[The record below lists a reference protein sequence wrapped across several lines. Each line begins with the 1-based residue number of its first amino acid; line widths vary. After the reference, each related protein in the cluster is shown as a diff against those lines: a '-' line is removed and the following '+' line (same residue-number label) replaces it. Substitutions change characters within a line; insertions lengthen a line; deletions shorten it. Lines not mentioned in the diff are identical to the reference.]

1 MSIFNRMMKSIKEH
15 TSYLFFSTSLYT
27 KCTFYYDYF
36 TALVTHETNQLFIK
50 ESNQSMDWWGNNQPI
65 KDRRDILLII
75 LAWLHRS
82 HPPLPPELACSS
94 PSPHLLLLH
103 LLFLLLLNSPPN
115 FTRLLL
121 LHLFVSPPSRCLH
134 LLLVFLI
141 SSILSRFSSP
151 SSSCSPLPLHLTSLL
166 LIYIYLYLETNLTY
180 FLI

>member
-121 LHLFVSPPSRCLH
+121 LHLFASPLLHAAFASSSSSSSHPSFPVSPLRRLHALLFLYISPPSCL
-134 LLLVFLI
+134 FI
-141 SSILSRFSSP
+141 FIF
-151 SSSCSPLPLHLTSLL
+151 
-166 LIYIYLYLETNLTY
+166 I
-180 FLI
+180 

>member
-50 ESNQSMDWWGNNQPI
+50 ESNQPI

>member
-50 ESNQSMDWWGNNQPI
+50 ESNQPI

-121 LHLFVSPPSRCLH
+121 LHLFVSPLLH
-134 LLLVFLI
+134 AAFA
-141 SSILSRFSSP
+141 
-151 SSSCSPLPLHLTSLL
+151 SSSSSSSHPSFPVSPLRLLHALL
-166 LIYIYLYLETNLTY
+166 FLYISPPSCL
-180 FLI
+180 FIFIFI